1 MGVVGAQRKRK
12 APKRRNSQHRQK
24 RSSRENGRRTTELLL
39 KLGREEL
46 ERVGVVDFK
55 LDRVLRRAETTYSSF
70 YHHFGN
76 RDGFLAA
83 LAFERSY
90 DNLKSEIDSLRAY
103 IESSDDPRSIL
114 RALEF
119 IFKSSGTARARD
131 RRRHRL
137 ESLTQA
143 HRSPGLRRALADAQ
157 REGTNLL
164 VEVMHLAAE
173 KSGMSPRQPIPGF
186 AYILQSLLFGRALVD
201 LVDDQELEKQWV
213 ESATAITEWLFGS

>member
-1 MGVVGAQRKRK
+1 
-12 APKRRNSQHRQK
+12 
-24 RSSRENGRRTTELLL
+24 
-39 KLGREEL
+39 
-46 ERVGVVDFK
+46 
-55 LDRVLRRAETTYSSF
+55 
-70 YHHFGN
+70 
-76 RDGFLAA
+76 

-90 DNLKSEIDSLRAY
+90 DNLKSEMESLRAY
-103 IESSDDPRSIL
+103 IETSDDPRSIL

-119 IFKSSGTARARD
+119 VFKNSGTTRARD

-164 VEVMHLAAE
+164 IEVLHLAAE
-173 KSGMSPRQPIPGF
+173 KSGAPLRQPIPAS
-186 AYILQSLLFGRALVD
+186 AYIVQSLLLGRALVD